1 MKVSQF
7 LLIVACSATALASV
21 QAQAQNDTLK
31 KIKDTNTV
39 TLGYREASIPFSYL
53 DAELKPVGFSM
64 DLCKAIT
71 ERIKQQLNMRDLKV
85 DYLAVNSSNRIPL
98 VQNGTVDIECG
109 GTANNPTRQREVG
122 FSVAT
127 FVSQPRW
134 LVRAD
139 SGLKTAA
146 DLKGKTVVT
155 TQGSNAVGFARQI
168 SQAKS
173 LELQVIQAKD
183 HSESMLMLGTGRVAA
198 FLEDDILLA
207 GEKANS
213 RNPAEYAFLPD
224 GYDTIYYGLMFRRDD
239 PKFKALV
246 DEVLTAMMK
255 SGDFEK
261 AYKKWFESPI
271 PPRGNNLQFPMS
283 ELLKER
289 VKNPSDKVS

>member
-1 MKVSQF
+1 MKLNQLF
-7 LLIVACSATALASV
+7 LLIACSATALAST

-31 KIKDTNTV
+31 KIKDLNTV

-53 DAELKPVGFSM
+53 DASLKPVGFSM
-64 DLCKAIT
+64 DLCKSIVD
-71 ERIKQQLNMRDLKV
+71 RIKQQLNMRDLKIEYV
-85 DYLAVNSSNRIPL
+85 AVNSSNRIPL

-109 GTANNPTRQREVG
+109 GTANNPARQKQVA

-134 LVRAD
+134 LVRVD

-168 SQAKS
+168 SQANGLDLKI
-173 LELQVIQAKD
+173 VQAKD
-183 HSESMLMLGTGRVAA
+183 HSESMLMLDSGRAVA

-213 RNPAEYAFLPD
+213 RDPAVFALLPD
-224 GYDTIYYGLMFRRDD
+224 GYETIYYGLVIRRDD
-239 PKFKALV
+239 PNFKALV
-246 DEVLTAMMK
+246 DEVLSGMMK
-255 SGDFEK
+255 SGEFQKVYE
-261 AYKKWFESPI
+261 KWFQSPI

-289 VKNPSDKVS
+289 VRNPSDKAS